1 MDNLV
6 DLDNV
11 VKSYGKRK
19 ALDSVSLKL
28 GQGRILGL
36 IGPNGAG
43 KTTLL
48 RSIMGLLRAEG
59 GLTVLGY
66 DPWKQRAKVA
76 GECAF
81 IADTA
86 TLPSWARIRQIMTY
100 LSTVHPRFSLA
111 EANRLLKRSGIDP
124 SRRIKTLS
132 KGLIVQV
139 HLALVLAIDAK
150 LLLLDEPTLGL
161 DLLFRKTFYTQLLND
176 YCDGKRTI
184 IVSTHEV
191 DEVENILTDAVF
203 IKNGKIILSDSMD
216 EISKTFTEI
225 TVPAN
230 YEGKARALGP
240 IAEHTRLGEHS
251 FLFESANLDALKQI
265 GASRRPSLA
274 EIFVAKMQ

>member
-1 MDNLV
+1 MDNLIA
-6 DLDNV
+6 LQNV
-11 VKSYGKRK
+11 VKRYGKRT
-19 ALDSVSLKL
+19 ALESVSMRL
-28 GQGRILGL
+28 GEGRILGL

-59 GLTVLGY
+59 ELSVLGY
-66 DPWKQRAKVA
+66 DPWKQRTKVA
-76 GECAF
+76 SECAF

-86 TLPSWARIRQIMTY
+86 TLPSWARIDQIMTY
-100 LSTVHPRFSLA
+100 LDAVHPRFSLT
-111 EANRLLKRSGIDP
+111 EASRLLSRSKIDP

-139 HLALVLAIDAK
+139 HLALVLAIDAR

-191 DEVENILTDAVF
+191 DEIENILTDAMF
-203 IKNGKIILSDSMD
+203 IKDGQVIMSESME
-216 EISKTFTEI
+216 EISKRFAALA
-225 TVPAN
+225 VPTD
-230 YEGKARALGP
+230 YEEQARALGP
-240 IAEHTRLGEHS
+240 ISEQRRLGEHT
-251 FLFESANLDALKQI
+251 FLFESPNWDSLQRL
-265 GASRRPSLA
+265 GAPSRPSLA